1 MRTELVTSLRYQK
14 AGSKMNN
21 NKNKTL
27 EDRDK
32 KIVSQV
38 ERWDLFARLFPTV
51 FLLISIFLIVAGVI
65 SFDTAFFVGLG
76 LFAITAVTWWFWA
89 IYTIKHLVYTL
100 NSASKGLQEV
110 KDEFIEI
117 NKSIQDIRNDQS

>member
-1 MRTELVTSLRYQK
+1 MRTELVTSLRHQK
-14 AGSKMNN
+14 AGSRMK
-21 NKNKTL
+21 NKKTL

-38 ERWDLFARLFPTV
+38 ERWDLFARLFPTA
-51 FLLISIFLIVAGVI
+51 FLLISILLIVAGFI

-76 LFAITAVTWWFWA
+76 LFAVTAVTWWFWA

-100 NSASKGLQEV
+100 NTASKGLQDV
-110 KDEFIEI
+110 KDEFVQI

>member
-1 MRTELVTSLRYQK
+1 MRTELVTSLRHQK
-14 AGSKMNN
+14 AGSRMK
-21 NKNKTL
+21 NKKTL

-51 FLLISIFLIVAGVI
+51 FLLISIFLIVTGFI

-76 LFAITAVTWWFWA
+76 LFAVTAVTWWFWA

>member
-1 MRTELVTSLRYQK
+1 
-14 AGSKMNN
+14 MNN

-110 KDEFIEI
+110 KDEFIQI
-117 NKSIQDIRNDQS
+117 NESIQDIRNDQP